1 MTLYVWRRGAKSETK
16 SVFPVLDTIG
26 GRGIYGGKGDARE
39 TIGLNLSSHL
49 KELGQWRSRVMRS
62 W

>member
-1 MTLYVWRRGAKSETK
+1 MLYVWRRGAKSETK

-26 GRGIYGGKGDARE
+26 GRGIYGGEGDARL
-39 TIGLNLSSHL
+39 TIGLNLPSNL
-49 KELGQWRSRVMRS
+49 KELGQWYSRVIRC